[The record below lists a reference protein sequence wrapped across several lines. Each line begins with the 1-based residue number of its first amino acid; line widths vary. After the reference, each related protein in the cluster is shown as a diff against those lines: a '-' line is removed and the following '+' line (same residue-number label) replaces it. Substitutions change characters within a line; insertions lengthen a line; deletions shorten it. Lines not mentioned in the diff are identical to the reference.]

1 MSIHQL
7 PPRDLSHAEKL
18 VAEFKRN
25 MSALL
30 EYQAMRAKLQRA
42 HYLALIT
49 EGFTREQA
57 LELTKADK

>member
-7 PPRDLSHAEKL
+7 PPRDHSQTEKL
-18 VAEFKRN
+18 IAEFKRN

-30 EYQAMRAKLQRA
+30 EYQVMRSKLQRA
-42 HYLALIT
+42 HYLALIA